1 MLHHARSQYHAQYR
15 RSDFSD
21 RFLAPEN
28 LARVMSAIDR
38 ELAPRVGRGLA
49 ADADLVDELHR
60 FVTELAACDRVPA
73 TLEDANNQFVARIA
87 EPFVAAAVSE
97 RFHQQTVH
105 DANRS
110 GRELYHQRL
119 HRVDTALEQPAE
131 SSQRHHSTLTSP
143 YMLQHPFGSADNY
156 CA

>member
-1 MLHHARSQYHAQYR
+1 MSTFLQLWWQKHPFRSVCAGVQ
-15 RSDFSD
+15 
-21 RFLAPEN
+21 LN
-28 LARVMSAIDR
+28 L
-38 ELAPRVGRGLA
+38 
-49 ADADLVDELHR
+49 
-60 FVTELAACDRVPA
+60 
-73 TLEDANNQFVARIA
+73 IA

-110 GRELYHQRL
+110 GRELYHQRQ